1 MNFPSKILCCLCFF
15 AGLLLSGCAYST
27 YSSGSSS
34 PTKFIETSKVQDIL
48 DEAEYPAKKM
58 RELKVDPVGS
68 PLVKSYETFVVLQ
81 EAKDSSLIDS
91 IRFLRRTFFEQWKHE
106 SDSICGTV
114 GASDSM
120 AFEIRSIYEAA
131 LRLDIEEEY
140 DFELKMRDS
149 LHYEERKDVSFEKKV
164 EYLRANINKGV
175 MARFFVVEN
184 QVAYLVTPTK
194 TLEELTTIVHSRS
207 PFYGGE
213 NRKVSNMACMEKNPM
228 GQEMLVL
235 TKKYSTLLDAF
246 MGVSREHQ
254 SWFSSGSNLKAAF
267 LKPAISVWPEHWGNG
282 FHYESFPAIMSVV
295 FNENRTL
302 AILNVM
308 ACFNGGGFY
317 SLEKRDGVWKAIAY
331 KRTWIM

>member
-1 MNFPSKILCCLCFF
+1 MNFPSKILCCLCFS

-34 PTKFIETSKVQDIL
+34 PTKFIETSEVQDIL
-48 DEAEYPAKKM
+48 DKAEYSTKKM

-68 PLVKSYETFVVLQ
+68 PLVKSYETFVVSQ

-91 IRFLRRTFFEQWKHE
+91 IRFLRRTFFEQWKLE
-106 SDSICGTV
+106 SDSICGSLDTD
-114 GASDSM
+114 GGPSH
-120 AFEIRSIYEAA
+120 EIRTVYEAA
-131 LRLDIEEEY
+131 LRFGFESDY
-140 DFELKMRDS
+140 DYLLKERDS
-149 LHYEERKDVSFEKKV
+149 LHYEARKDIPFEDKV
-164 EYLRANINKGV
+164 EYLKSVGYV
-175 MARFFVVEN
+175 VPHFFVVEN
-184 QVAYLVTPTK
+184 QIAYFVKPAK
-194 TLEELTTIVHSRS
+194 TLKALEAFANSLQ
-207 PFYGGE
+207 GE
-213 NRKVSNMACMEKNPM
+213 SGSYKVANMACMDKNPM
-228 GQEMLVL
+228 GQETLVL
-235 TKKYSTLLDAF
+235 TQKYSTLLDAF
-246 MGVSREHQ
+246 MGVSREHR

-267 LKPAISVWPEHWGNG
+267 LEPAISVWPEHWGNG

-308 ACFNGGGFY
+308 SSFNGGGYY

>member
-1 MNFPSKILCCLCFF
+1 MNFPSKILCCLCFS

-48 DEAEYPAKKM
+48 DKAEYSTKKM

-68 PLVKSYETFVVLQ
+68 PLVKSYETFVVSQ

-91 IRFLRRTFFEQWKHE
+91 IRFLRRTFFEQWKQE

-114 GASDSM
+114 DASDSM
-120 AFEIRSIYEAA
+120 AFEIRSIYETA
-131 LRLDIEEEY
+131 LRFRIESVY
-140 DFELKMRDS
+140 DFELKIRDS
-149 LHYEERKDVSFEKKV
+149 LHYEERRDVPFENKV
-164 EYLRANINKGV
+164 EYFRSNNIDGLG
-175 MARFFVVEN
+175 AHFFVVEN
-184 QVAYLVTPTK
+184 QVAYFVKPAK
-194 TLEELTTIVHSRS
+194 TLKVLKAFADSIQ
-207 PFYGGE
+207 GE
-213 NRKVSNMACMEKNPM
+213 SGSYKVANMACMDKNPM
-228 GQEMLVL
+228 GQETLVL
-235 TKKYSTLLDAF
+235 TQKYSTLLDAF
-246 MGVSREHQ
+246 MGVSREHR

-267 LKPAISVWPEHWGNG
+267 LEPAISVWPEHWGNG
-282 FHYESFPAIMSVV
+282 FHYESFPANMSVV

-308 ACFNGGGFY
+308 SSFNGGGYY

>member
-1 MNFPSKILCCLCFF
+1 MRLRFVCFLIVCL
-15 AGLLLSGCAYST
+15 ASLSYS
-27 YSSGSSS
+27 GGKVSSS
-34 PTKFIETSKVQDIL
+34 KYIEASKVQLIL
-48 DEAEYPAKKM
+48 DKAEYSTKKM

-68 PLVKSYETFVVLQ
+68 PLVKSYEMFVALL
-81 EAKDSSLIDS
+81 ETKDSSLIDS
-91 IRFLRRTFFEQWKHE
+91 VRLSRRAFFERWKQE

-140 DFELKMRDS
+140 DFELKKRDS
-149 LHYEERKDVSFEKKV
+149 LHYEERKDVSFENKV
-164 EYLRANINKGV
+164 EYLRANINKGL
-175 MARFFVVEN
+175 MARFFAVEN
-184 QVAYLVTPTK
+184 QVAYLVTPAK

-228 GQEMLVL
+228 GQEVLVL
-235 TKKYSTLLDAF
+235 TEKYSFLLDAF
-246 MGVSREHQ
+246 MGVSREHE
-254 SWFSSGSNLKAAF
+254 SWFPPHKESWLKRTF
-267 LKPAISVWPEHWGNG
+267 LESAISVAGKHWGNG
-282 FHYESFPAIMSVV
+282 YHYESFPSIMSVV

-308 ACFNGGGFY
+308 SSYCTGGNFTLVKNAGI
-317 SLEKRDGVWKAIAY
+317 WKAVKSNASFIL
-331 KRTWIM
+331 